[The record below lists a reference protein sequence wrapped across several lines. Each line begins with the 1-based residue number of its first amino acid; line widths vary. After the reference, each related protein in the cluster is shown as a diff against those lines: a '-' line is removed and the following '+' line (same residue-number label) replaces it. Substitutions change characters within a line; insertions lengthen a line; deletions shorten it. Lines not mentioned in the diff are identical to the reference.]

1 MKKYRKNDSK
11 NRKETATAI
20 RTWFLSFFII
30 MIIFTIVL
38 PKDETGHTSIPVYCS
53 FVAIIVPTVFA
64 VLNLNKKGKSLLSFG
79 KSFVVGF
86 ITWFALTG
94 LFVYIDSQSHLSD
107 LTEWYALVG
116 IFFPVIAAVFIV
128 WLKPIS
134 LLKRTIDGKIYGLEE
149 HESVDCI
156 IDGLSES
163 LEKEIHIDCT
173 NIIQEEAEPQQG
185 EKQEVQLLAK
195 PLMKLNKDF
204 DPHILVRT
212 DTYTVYYAYGHVQKV
227 LPPLLGS
234 YYENRD
240 IINAATFIVS
250 DGVAYDLTDIQS
262 IRSIKIPNYHIYAPN
277 KVGEELGVTGCLD
290 YVLRMRSGLYWREGN
305 FDLSIACLE
314 KATELMK
321 YSSVGWPP
329 KDFFRIV
336 NELNDLG
343 RFKRAEKW
351 KAWIEH
357 NIPGATSAIAPIA
370 ATMESREPLS
380 SQQRKELL
388 EGCKY
393 LDTDLVEVGDSGV
406 CCEVCAKYRNR
417 IYTLT
422 GKDSRFLRFP
432 KDFHKSCG
440 LSVYPYI
447 WGVHEPVFSCSD
459 PVSYSNRPFSDDRT
473 AEEKA
478 NREKWL
484 QKMTQQ
490 PEVLKTP
497 SLTRIIYYRLK
508 QILPDDSPKSLSGF
522 SRMRKS
528 NSKNYQALVKKAE
541 AAGFVFPQTL
551 DDVAK
556 WPENQ

>member
-1 MKKYRKNDSK
+1 MGIFSK
-11 NRKETATAI
+11 IGDYFNREIQLNKEYYESLKEEKSIVFDKTPSNKGHKCTNNLYEQAVD
-20 RTWFLSFFII
+20 
-30 MIIFTIVL
+30 IIF
-38 PKDETGHTSIPVYCS
+38 EHGQASASILERHLKIS
-53 FVAIIVPTVFA
+53 FNAASEILNHLVSKGIISE
-64 VLNLNKKGKSLLSFG
+64 LNGSTPRKILVNNVSQAKEMLNR
-79 KSFVVGF
+79 
-86 ITWFALTG
+86 
-94 LFVYIDSQSHLSD
+94 
-107 LTEWYALVG
+107 
-116 IFFPVIAAVFIV
+116 
-128 WLKPIS
+128 PIS
-134 LLKRTIDGKIYGLEE
+134 KSQPI
-149 HESVDCI
+149 
-156 IDGLSES
+156 
-163 LEKEIHIDCT
+163 
-173 NIIQEEAEPQQG
+173 
-185 EKQEVQLLAK
+185 
-195 PLMKLNKDF
+195 KDF
-204 DPHILVRT
+204 DPGTQVRT
-212 DTYTVYYAYGHVQKV
+212 DTTTVYYAYGHVQKV

-357 NIPGATSAIAPIA
+357 NIPDATSAIAPIA